1 MGFRFRRSVRLM
13 PGVRLNFSSRGVS
26 TSLGGRGATVNLS
39 RRGTRAT
46 VGIPGSGLSYSTLL
60 SRPVRRP
67 SLASSARPAISPVAG
82 WIVIGVLLLMLAMC
96 ASGRS
101 GTPFPSP
108 EPAAVPSTTATLRT
122 VTGNDVNCRAAPS
135 KAGAVVAKLS
145 KGDQLS
151 VLAQAPEWTKLVHP
165 GGDCWVSNSLL
176 AG

>member
-26 TSLGGRGATVNLS
+26 TSLGGRSATVNLS

-67 SLASSARPAISPVAG
+67 SLASTVRPAGSPIAG
-82 WIVIGVLLLMLAMC
+82 SIVIGILLLMLAMYVS
-96 ASGRS
+96 AHGARS
-101 GTPFPSP
+101 SQSP
-108 EPAAVPSTTATLRT
+108 EPVAKPSPAAILRT
-122 VTGNDVNCRAAPS
+122 VMGDGVNCRATPS
-135 KAGAVVAKLS
+135 KAGAILAKLS

-151 VLAQAPEWTKLVHP
+151 VLEQQPEWTKLVHP
-165 GGDCWVSNSLL
+165 GGDCWVANSLL
-176 AG
+176 SR